1 MLGAFRKMNG
11 TLSEVN
17 MSEAPMCRI
26 YDRELLARLMKR
38 TGTGA
43 RLTTRDLAKVA
54 AVPHGTVGGLLSGT
68 QRFIAREKAQRIA
81 AAIGVDLLVVF
92 VPCERAGRV
101 FIDAAKARQAVTA

>member
-1 MLGAFRKMNG
+1 
-11 TLSEVN
+11 
-17 MSEAPMCRI
+17 MSEAPAMCRI

-54 AVPHGTVGGLLSGT
+54 ELPHGTVGALVSGD
-68 QRFIAREKAQRIA
+68 QRFISREKAVRIA
-81 AAIGVDLLVVF
+81 TAIGVDLMILF

-101 FIDAAKARQAVTA
+101 FVDTTAPTAVAV

>member
-1 MLGAFRKMNG
+1 MLTAFREMNDA
-11 TLSEVN
+11 LSEVN

-26 YDRELLARLMKR
+26 YDPALLARLMKR

-43 RLTTRDLAKVA
+43 RMTTRDLAKVA
-54 AVPHGTVGGLLSGT
+54 ELPHGTVGALVTGT

-81 AAIGVDLLVVF
+81 TAIGVDLMVIF

-101 FIDAAKARQAVTA
+101 FVDAAAPEAVSA